1 MKLFDTTVSPDALDS
16 TYVYVRDSDYCV
28 EVRTYLENLW
38 EEFKP
43 AADPDFHQ
51 QAQMKTNFQGRMWEM
66 RLAIVLKRIGLPVD
80 LASRNGGPDV
90 LIASKPR
97 TWIEAVAPHSS
108 DFLDR
113 NAEQAVRS
121 AVRAPEEEVILR
133 YTSSL
138 KEKWDVYQKYR
149 HSGYVQDGDAY
160 VVAVSGANLPCP
172 TLGDDPH
179 WMAKPLY
186 GLGNI
191 VFQIEVGTGR
201 NLGSRWKWIHERKTG
216 SGAPVESDLFLS
228 PKRAGVSAVL
238 YTEHHVQNWP
248 EFRNRSAGSDFRL
261 FHNPFAAT
269 PVPIGFIPRGQE
281 WGVDGD
287 VFRCLNDFTITERT
301 G

>member
-1 MKLFDTTVSPDALDS
+1 MKLFETTIGADQLDP
-16 TYVYVRDSDYCV
+16 TYVYIRDGEYCA
-28 EVRTYLENLW
+28 EARNYLEALW
-38 EEFKP
+38 KEFEP
-43 AADPDFHQ
+43 LADPDFHE
-51 QAQMKTNFQGRMWEM
+51 QAQMRSNFQGRMWEM

-80 LASRNGGPDV
+80 RSPRKGGPDV
-90 LIASKPR
+90 MISSSPR
-97 TWIEAVAPHSS
+97 IWIEAVAPHST

-113 NAEQAVRS
+113 NEEQAKRS
-121 AVRAPEEEVILR
+121 ATRVPEAEVILR
-133 YTSSL
+133 YTSAL
-138 KEKWDVYQKYR
+138 KEKWNAYERYRQSGCVRADDVF
-149 HSGYVQDGDAY
+149 

-172 TLGDDPH
+172 TLGNGPH

-201 NLGSRWKWIHERKTG
+201 NLGSTWRWIHERATA
-216 SGAPVESDLFLS
+216 SGAPVDSDLFLS
-228 PKRAGVSAVL
+228 PKRAGLSAVL

-248 EFRNRSAGSDFRL
+248 ELRGRAAGSDFRL

-269 PVPIGFIPRGQE
+269 PLAIGFIPRGEE

-287 VFRCLNDFTITERT
+287 AFRCLNDFTTVQA